1 MKGHTQQTYGTIFL
15 CECLYGQMKRTQK
28 PSNGENL
35 KVTQGVV
42 DGGVI
47 PLFALV
53 GDRFIK

>member
-1 MKGHTQQTYGTIFL
+1 MKGHTQQTYGTICL
-15 CECLYGQMKRTQK
+15 CECLYGQMKHTQK

-47 PLFALV
+47 PLLALV
-53 GDRFIK
+53 GD